1 MLTIILY
8 KMRLNGELSRIFL
21 LNIAIFAQTYHRID
35 GRSKFYDP
43 RKTTH
48 APPNAYEMSD
58 QMLQNSAKV
67 CYNKLHQVSW
77 IK

>member
-1 MLTIILY
+1 M
-8 KMRLNGELSRIFL
+8 EIFL

-35 GRSKFYDP
+35 GRSKFYDS

-67 CYNKLHQVSW
+67 
-77 IK
+77 

>member
-1 MLTIILY
+1 M
-8 KMRLNGELSRIFL
+8 

-35 GRSKFYDP
+35 GRSKFYDS

-77 IK
+77 IKLIKALQMAVIENLLT

>member
-1 MLTIILY
+1 MSIFLVLL
-8 KMRLNGELSRIFL
+8 RLKAQQFQFVL

-67 CYNKLHQVSW
+67 CYNELHQVSW

>member
-1 MLTIILY
+1 ME
-8 KMRLNGELSRIFL
+8 NSQEFFL
-21 LNIAIFAQTYHRID
+21 LNIVIFAQTYHRID
-35 GRSKFYDP
+35 GRSKFYDS